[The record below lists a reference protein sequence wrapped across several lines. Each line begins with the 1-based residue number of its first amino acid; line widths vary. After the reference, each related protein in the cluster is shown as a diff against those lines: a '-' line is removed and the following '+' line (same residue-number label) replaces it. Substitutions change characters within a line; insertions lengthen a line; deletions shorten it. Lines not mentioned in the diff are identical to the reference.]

1 MITLTKQFTLVV
13 GWLLIV
19 IGVLNF
25 FIEPIIVMPVHALFH
40 IVAGALGVW
49 AAKEHHV
56 GYTMWVG
63 IVGLALAV
71 IGFAGVENILGI
83 IDLTVMFNYIH
94 LILGLAGLVVY
105 YLVRGKKATPFITGS
120 GPMSPG
126 LGGGLGV

>member
-1 MITLTKQFTLVV
+1 MTKQFTMVV

-25 FIEPIIVMPVHALFH
+25 FIEPIMVMPVHALFH
-40 IVAGALGVW
+40 IVAGVLGVW

-63 IVGLALAV
+63 IVGLVPAV
-71 IGFAGVENILGI
+71 IGFAGVENILGL

-94 LILGLAGLVVY
+94 LILGVAGLVVY
-105 YLVRGKKATPFITGS
+105 YLVRGKKTAPAATGS
-120 GPMSPG
+120 GPMSPT